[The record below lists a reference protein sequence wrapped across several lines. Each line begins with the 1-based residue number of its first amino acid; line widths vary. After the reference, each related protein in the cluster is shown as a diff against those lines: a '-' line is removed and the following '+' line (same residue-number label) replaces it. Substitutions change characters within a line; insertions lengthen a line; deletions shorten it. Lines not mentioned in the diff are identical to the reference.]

1 MTWWRRK
8 KKQAGQKQTGQKQAP
23 VVVSVFDPG
32 AVTGSFQRPG
42 LTVGGRRLPP
52 IIAPSITDQT
62 AAQTR
67 RMFPAGTGPV
77 DVGSS
82 HRTHAEAGSV
92 VYMGLGGRAAVVVE
106 LTRDQRRNLYDL
118 GEAIE
123 DNGASL
129 YLDAHPG
136 FLRASLALP
145 SMDIDLDTAMLV
157 GAGDVQEF
165 LAAAH
170 ATETVELHIYHAT
183 HDRLLPFTCAAPGLR
198 EVLEAGLDLITL
210 PAPADLRGALMAVN
224 DSLNPAAHI
233 PLRVTGRAE
242 LTIALDVDV

>member
-8 KKQAGQKQTGQKQAP
+8 KKQAGQEQAGQKQPP
-23 VVVSVFDPG
+23 VAVSVFDPG
-32 AVTGSFQRPG
+32 AVTGSFQRLG

-67 RMFPAGTGPV
+67 RSFPAGTGPV
-77 DVGSS
+77 DVHTS
-82 HRTHAEAGSV
+82 HSTHAEAGSV
-92 VYMGLGGRAAVVVE
+92 VYMGLGGRAAIVVE
-106 LTRDQRRNLYDL
+106 LTRDQRRNLYDV

-123 DNGASL
+123 DDGASL

-157 GAGDVQEF
+157 GMGDVQEF

-170 ATETVELHIYHAT
+170 AIETVELHISHAT
-183 HDRLLPFTCAAPGLR
+183 HDRLLNFTCAAPGLR

-242 LTIALDVDV
+242 LTIKLEVDV

>member
-1 MTWWRRK
+1 MAWWRRK
-8 KKQAGQKQTGQKQAP
+8 TKQAGEKQAP
-23 VVVSVFDPG
+23 IAISVYDPG

-52 IIAPSITDQT
+52 ITVPSFTDQT

-67 RMFPAGTGPV
+67 RNFPVGTGPV
-77 DVGSS
+77 RVVTT
-82 HRTHAEAGSV
+82 HKTHAEAGSV
-92 VYMGLGGRAAVVVE
+92 VYMGLGGRAAVVVD
-106 LTRDQRRNLYDL
+106 LTPDQRADLYDL

-123 DNGASL
+123 DTGASL

-136 FLRASLALP
+136 FLRASLLLP
-145 SMDIDLDTAMLV
+145 SMDIDLDTGMVL
-157 GAGDVQEF
+157 GMGDVQEF

-170 ATETVELHIYHAT
+170 ATETVELHISHAT
-183 HDRLLPFTCAAPGLR
+183 HDRLLPFACAAPGLR
-198 EVLEAGLDLITL
+198 QVLAAGLDLITL

-224 DSLNPAAHI
+224 DSLNPAAHV

-242 LTIALDVDV
+242 LAITFDVDV

>member
-1 MTWWRRK
+1 MAWWRRK
-8 KKQAGQKQTGQKQAP
+8 KKQAGQKQAGRKQPP
-23 VVVSVFDPG
+23 VALSVFDPG

-42 LTVGGRRLPP
+42 LPVGGRRLPP
-52 IIAPSITDQT
+52 ITAPSIADQT

-67 RMFPAGTGPV
+67 RGFPAGTGPV
-77 DVGSS
+77 RVVTS
-82 HRTHAEAGSV
+82 HSTYAEAGSV
-92 VYMGLGGRAAVVVE
+92 VYMGLGGRAAIVVE
-106 LTRDQRRNLYDL
+106 LTRDQCRNFYDL

-136 FLRASLALP
+136 FLRASLLLP

-165 LAAAH
+165 LTAAH
-170 ATETVELHIYHAT
+170 ATETVELHISHAT
-183 HDRLLPFTCAAPGLR
+183 HDGMLPLTCAAPGLR

-224 DSLNPAAHI
+224 DSLNPAARI
-233 PLRVTGRAE
+233 PLRVTGSAK
-242 LTIALDVDV
+242 LAITLDVDV